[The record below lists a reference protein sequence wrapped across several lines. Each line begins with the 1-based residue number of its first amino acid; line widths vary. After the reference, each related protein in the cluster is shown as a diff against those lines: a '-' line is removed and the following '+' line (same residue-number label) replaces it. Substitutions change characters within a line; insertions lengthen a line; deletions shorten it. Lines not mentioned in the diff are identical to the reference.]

1 MTTEVIHNFCE
12 SKLSNNEPPEILNS
26 YTSLFIT
33 IIPII
38 FGFPKNNIFFNIAC
52 MFIFNGFASFYY
64 HYTLSWSGK
73 QSDEISMIMAT
84 YFGINGLLKIYF
96 INNEPKLNFYS
107 LFNNIYSIL
116 FIIINTNVSN
126 DKFFPFLFTIHVLFT
141 IFLIHTI
148 SKNYDY
154 YKDLVL
160 YKKNLA
166 ISTCGATCW
175 IISELY
181 CNKYTKFG
189 HVIWHLLFPLGF
201 YKLILNFD
209 KLLYNLLITDI

>member
-1 MTTEVIHNFCE
+1 MNENIIHNFCE

-141 IFLIHTI
+141 IFLIYKI
-148 SKNYDY
+148 SKKYDY

-166 ISTCGATCW
+166 ISACGAACW

-209 KLLYNLLITDI
+209 KLLYNLLIKNI